1 MLPVFP
7 LNAPNNGTMIS
18 CGSGP
23 LTPLNLEN
31 QADFPDSNQLPDT
44 SNRNV
49 ITPFT
54 KMQREILE
62 AFLIRADII
71 PLMGHGINQSCC
83 YGCGN
88 GGEITPA

>member
-1 MLPVFP
+1 
-7 LNAPNNGTMIS
+7 MIS

-44 SNRNV
+44 SNCNV

-83 YGCGN
+83 YDYSD

>member
-1 MLPVFP
+1 MI
-7 LNAPNNGTMIS
+7 IS
-18 CGSGP
+18 CISGP

-31 QADFPDSNQLPDT
+31 QADLCDSNQIPDT
-44 SNRNV
+44 SSRNV

-71 PLMGHGINQSCC
+71 PLMGHRINQSCC
-83 YGCGN
+83 YDYGD

>member
-1 MLPVFP
+1 
-7 LNAPNNGTMIS
+7 MIS
-18 CGSGP
+18 CSSGL

-31 QADFPDSNQLPDT
+31 QADFRDGNQLPDT

-54 KMQREILE
+54 KMQRELLE

-71 PLMGHGINQSCC
+71 SLMGHGINQSCC
-83 YGCGN
+83 YDYGDA
-88 GGEITPA
+88 GEITPA